1 MAKEYVAGGSFFDAI
16 LSSKI
21 RKRKNQR
28 KEKTWKNEIF
38 DPQKAALA
46 QKTGTVA
53 QDLLKCEKK
62 GVI

>member
-1 MAKEYVAGGSFFDAI
+1 M
-16 LSSKI
+16 
-21 RKRKNQR
+21 
-28 KEKTWKNEIF
+28 EKGIIK
-38 DPQKAALA
+38 KAALA